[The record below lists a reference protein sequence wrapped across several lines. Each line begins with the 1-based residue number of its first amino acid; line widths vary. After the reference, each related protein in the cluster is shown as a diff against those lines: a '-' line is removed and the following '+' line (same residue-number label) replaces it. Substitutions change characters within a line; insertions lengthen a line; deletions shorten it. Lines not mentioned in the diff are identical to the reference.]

1 MVSFGAF
8 LLFQSLKEK
17 LKSRFPEFSEN
28 FELRG
33 NLSFS
38 FRSGISRSEIENFP
52 TEDHEGVQIGSGG
65 NPDSN
70 ERRRELSEFFLIHRM
85 FRSSFVARKQRIFDG
100 IHNHRTMDGGKNPQ
114 AKTEPKE
121 RNFCF
126 LTFGSAGFSR
136 KSVLTEKKW
145 KNFSHP
151 PTPFCAP
158 MWAALFRPWS
168 GESRSD

>member
-1 MVSFGAF
+1 MRNSNRNFREIPRE
-8 LLFQSLKEK
+8 S
-17 LKSRFPEFSEN
+17 
-28 FELRG
+28 FELRR

-65 NPDSN
+65 NPDNN
-70 ERRRELSEFFLIHRM
+70 ERRRELSEFILIHRM

-100 IHNHRTMDGGKNPQ
+100 IHNRRKMDGGKNPQ

-126 LTFGSAGFSR
+126 LTFGSAGFPR
-136 KSVLTEKKW
+136 KSVLAEKKW
-145 KNFSHP
+145 KKFVCLLRAPFPLRNSGGGSWG
-151 PTPFCAP
+151 FCAGCVCF
-158 MWAALFRPWS
+158 LLRL
-168 GESRSD
+168 